1 MLASLIETNRKDRIS
16 HSFVSMSVVVPA
28 MSGCAMLLFTSDSVI
43 AQNQVKSDGSSM
55 SQFLVR
61 VHSPKPMSDS
71 GEGDTK
77 AIAREAADA
86 VAGKIEQPMMTP
98 TRSSFL
104 GKWRVIKGAIGYRL
118 DISTTPS
125 FEAT

>member
-1 MLASLIETNRKDRIS
+1 MTAL
-16 HSFVSMSVVVPA
+16 VPA
-28 MSGCAMLLFTSDSVI
+28 MSICAMLLLTSDSVI
-43 AQNQVKSDGSSM
+43 GQNQAKSDGRSISE
-55 SQFLVR
+55 FLVR
-61 VHSPKPMSDS
+61 VHSSEPTSDS

-77 AIAREAADA
+77 AIARETADA

-104 GKWRVIKGAIGYRL
+104 AKWQAIKGATGYRL